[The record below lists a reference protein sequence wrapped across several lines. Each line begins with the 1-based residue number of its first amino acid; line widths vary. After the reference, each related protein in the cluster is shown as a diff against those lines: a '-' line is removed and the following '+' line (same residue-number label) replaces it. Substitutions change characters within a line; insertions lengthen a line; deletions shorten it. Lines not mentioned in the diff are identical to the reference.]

1 MNANHQDPNEGLD
14 PYDGDDDLDDRPPS
28 KSMLKREAHDLQ
40 ALGKH
45 LIEMP
50 DARLDDIGMPE
61 RLREAIDA
69 YKKTRSHE
77 GKRRQLQYI
86 GKVMRLIDAEPLREA
101 VAEFQLG
108 HARNAL
114 QLHQAE
120 RWRAELLQEDKDVL
134 TAWVS
139 EFPGGDMQQLRA
151 LIRNARKDAAAAPE
165 KRNGRAYRELFQYI
179 KQAMV
184 SQPERERPEPL
195 PDMDA
200 ED

>member
-1 MNANHQDPNEGLD
+1 MNANHPDHDEGHG
-14 PYDGDDDLDDRPPS
+14 PEDDELDDRPPS

-40 ALGKH
+40 ELGKH
-45 LIEMP
+45 LVAMP
-50 DARLDDIGMPE
+50 DSRLDDIEMPE
-61 RLREAIDA
+61 RLREALDA

-86 GKVMRLIDAEPLREA
+86 GKVMRLIDAAPLREA

-120 RWRAELLQEDKDVL
+120 RWRAELLQDDKDVL
-134 TAWVS
+134 TEWVQTY
-139 EFPGGDMQQLRA
+139 PGGDMQQLRA

-165 KRNGRAYRELFQYI
+165 QRNGRAYRELFQYI
-179 KQAMV
+179 KQAMGEA
-184 SQPERERPEPL
+184 SPTPRRLHDDDTPE
-195 PDMDA
+195 D
-200 ED
+200 